1 MDRDLSRFD
10 RYWNCRLTTRGR
22 RSGEPRE
29 VTIWFALGPGTIY
42 LTGSASHPH
51 WCKNVA
57 EHREVSLCIGGED
70 LNGSARRVDDLEEA
84 QAIRQCFVD
93 RYWLARLSRPFGGYK
108 DSIPFVV
115 EIQAPTKG

>member
-1 MDRDLSRFD
+1 MDRDLSRFE

-22 RSGEPRE
+22 QSGEPRE
-29 VTIWFALGPGTIY
+29 VTIWFALGPGAIY

-57 EHREVSLCIGGED
+57 AHGEVSLSIGGEQRR
-70 LNGSARRVDDLEEA
+70 GAARRVDDEQEA
-84 QAIRQCFVD
+84 RVIRQCFID
-93 RYWLARLSRPFGGYK
+93 RYWLARLSQPFGGYK

-115 EIQAPTKG
+115 EVQAPGTG